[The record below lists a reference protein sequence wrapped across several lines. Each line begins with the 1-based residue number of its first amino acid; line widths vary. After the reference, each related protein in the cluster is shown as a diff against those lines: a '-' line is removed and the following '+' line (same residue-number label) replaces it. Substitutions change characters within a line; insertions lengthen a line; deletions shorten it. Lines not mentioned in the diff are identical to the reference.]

1 MTQFQGVAATDLLG
15 YKKYYRLTFDA
26 RSRIADRFFW
36 TAEQQLSYMYDHIQD
51 TGVLGPLSSYPAVT
65 GDAVMVIDAWTIG
78 EAATVTVAEGVRRLD
93 MVGGGHAT
101 VRTIQK
107 LAGIGD
113 VTGGAEARQDVTQAA
128 TVAKAADNPFNIFG
142 SVFSGIG
149 NGLTLAVIGLVAYAV
164 ILFSKGVSSR
174 KEW

>member
-1 MTQFQGVAATDLLG
+1 MLG
-15 YKKYYRLTFDA
+15 YKQYYRITFDGL
-26 RSRIADRFFW
+26 SPLSSGFYW
-36 TAEQQLSYMYDHIQD
+36 TAEQQLAYMYDHIQD
-51 TGVLGPLSSYPAVT
+51 TGVLGPLSAYPAVP
-65 GDAVMVIDAWTIG
+65 GDSVMVIDAWTIG
-78 EAATVTVAEGVRRLD
+78 DGATVTVAEGVRRLD

-101 VRTIQK
+101 VRSFQK
-107 LAGIGD
+107 LGGIGD
-113 VTGGAEARQDVTQAA
+113 VTGGAQDRADVTQAA

-164 ILFSKGVSSR
+164 IVFSKGAAGR

>member
-1 MTQFQGVAATDLLG
+1 MTQFIGVASSALLG
-15 YKKYYRLTFDA
+15 NKQYYRLTFEA
-26 RSRIADRFFW
+26 RSQAVDRFFW

-51 TGVLGPLSSYPAVT
+51 TGVLGPLSAYPAVS

-78 EAATVTVAEGVRRLD
+78 DAATVTVAEGVRRLD

-101 VRTIQK
+101 VRSIQK

-113 VTGGAEARQDVTQAA
+113 VTGGAQDRQDITQAVTA
-128 TVAKAADNPFNIFG
+128 AKAADNPLNIFG

-164 ILFSKGVSSR
+164 IVFSKGAAGR